1 MIDRMEETIQAL
13 SNPSINQAG
22 DKNNLPC
29 FSMILIS
36 TFAPIQMSMDESE
49 FLQS

>member
-1 MIDRMEETIQAL
+1 MEDTQRAL
-13 SNPSINQAG
+13 SNPSMNQTG

-36 TFAPIQMSMDESE
+36 TFAPIQMSMDEIE